1 MPSVRPV
8 LCQSSLV
15 ELTTRVEQAKRLKQN
30 WASLRTAQNNLAA
43 ANKDIARVAR
53 VKRFLDTA
61 VETFATAEAAAAQRR
76 LTAVQPL
83 CRTLFGAIIH
93 DPVEPALIKPAG
105 GEELKLSLARFWS
118 LQDVSAQALLAESFR
133 NAFAVAVYLA
143 AAKLYGGEARFMIL
157 DDVTSS
163 FDAGHQFHLMEVIR
177 TQFARPGQ
185 ADGPQVILLS
195 HDTLLEKL
203 FNKNA
208 NGPDWQHIR
217 LEGTARTAV
226 LPQSNAGNRVR
237 DMTVNFLNAG
247 QVEDGAL
254 RLRQY
259 LEYKLLEVISRVNIP
274 VPVDFALDDTKKQVQ
289 SALDAIQAA
298 VALHQAAGQI
308 VLDAQQMAGL
318 QANVASITGNFLAH
332 YATGSTQAFSA
343 SSLLGVVRAID
354 AYAECFTYE
363 DPPGSGNKRYYRS
376 LFRRA

>member
-1 MPSVRPV
+1 M
-8 LCQSSLV
+8 
-15 ELTTRVEQAKRLKQN
+15 
-30 WASLRTAQNNLAA
+30 
-43 ANKDIARVAR
+43 
-53 VKRFLDTA
+53 
-61 VETFATAEAAAAQRR
+61 
-76 LTAVQPL
+76 
-83 CRTLFGAIIH
+83 
-93 DPVEPALIKPAG
+93 
-105 GEELKLSLARFWS
+105 
-118 LQDVSAQALLAESFR
+118 
-133 NAFAVAVYLA
+133 
-143 AAKLYGGEARFMIL
+143 L

-259 LEYKLLEVISRVNIP
+259 LEYKLLEVINRVNIP

-308 VLDAQQMAGL
+308 VLDAQQLAGL

-354 AYAECFTYE
+354 AYAERFTYE
-363 DPPGSGNKRYYRS
+363 DHPGSGNRRYYRS
-376 LFRRA
+376 LSRR